1 MISMEISVQAQD
13 PEQSDPDESAA
24 QALVPQSPARHE
36 AQYGTQPGS
45 PEASGGHVAY
55 GTGYGRGNYRDR
67 QSSRHIASRSKT
79 RKIRKLTALVAL
91 LLIALVTTSM
101 GWILA
106 WAKLELLE
114 SENLTLDVKL
124 RQTSDQLQ
132 SFKARAL
139 ERETALQA
147 MVEKRIPGLLPLEYN
162 KLFELNDKYVVSVTF
177 TRSGVA
183 ESKAVEYHALL
194 RNNSTNMIA
203 PHVKIF
209 LFDELGVQ
217 SGSAVIKKDDATGGV
232 DIAEL
237 RPGETR
243 SYNAKVQVD
252 REAKPKFFLVQ
263 VD

>member
-13 PEQSDPDESAA
+13 PEQPDPDESAA
-24 QALVPQSPARHE
+24 QALVPQSLARHE
-36 AQYGTQPGS
+36 AQYGAQPGS
-45 PEASGGHVAY
+45 REASGGHFGY
-55 GTGYGRGNYRDR
+55 GTGYGRGNYLDR
-67 QSSRHIASRSKT
+67 QSSRHIAFRS
-79 RKIRKLTALVAL
+79 KIRKLTALVAL

-101 GWILA
+101 GWSLA

-162 KLFELNDKYVVSVTF
+162 KLFELNDEYVVSVTF

-183 ESKAVEYHALL
+183 ESKAVECHALL
-194 RNNSTNMIA
+194 RNNGTNMIA

-209 LFDELGVQ
+209 LFDKLGVQ

-232 DIAEL
+232 DIVEL